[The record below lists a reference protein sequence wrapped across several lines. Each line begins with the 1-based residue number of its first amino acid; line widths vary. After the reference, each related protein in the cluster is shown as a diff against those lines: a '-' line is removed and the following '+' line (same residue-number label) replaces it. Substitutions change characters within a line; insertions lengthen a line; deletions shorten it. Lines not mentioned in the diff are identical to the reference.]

1 MGNVSNYKKATLFF
15 SDITD
20 TAVTA
25 KKEQSFTL
33 QRFSYTCV
41 RQRNS
46 MGEPYGPTLTQPMQ
60 FVIKSLPDGYL
71 KELYRRLTEN
81 SASVFSVVFHATFRL
96 DESGDG
102 VLSDYDSALIVS
114 GAVVDVSEDY
124 DTLEIREKGFLK
136 PERATTVD
144 LMMTTV
150 DLLLQSI
157 VYVGNNGYQKK
168 LYINY

>member
-25 KKEQSFTL
+25 KKERVSRCNASVT
-33 QRFSYTCV
+33 RVSDS
-41 RQRNS
+41 RNS

-96 DESGDG
+96 DESGDS